1 VKPGFYAA
9 DDLSNEAYHS
19 GPGVSNSGL
28 KLIGDK
34 TPFHFWGR
42 YLAPG
47 RRQFTSTAAMF
58 VGTAFHAASLEPDK
72 FEAEYVVGNF
82 KDRRAKGYKEW
93 SEAQTKHILMAHEM
107 SNVLGMRRSLF
118 AHPVAGGL
126 LRGGG
131 DFEFSAYAE
140 DPETG
145 VLIRARA
152 DFMSDSG
159 WIVDLKKCQD
169 ASDAGCRK
177 AIENYGYWQQDPF
190 YLDVFSLAGGEEPRG
205 FVFIFVEEEFPHAVN
220 VVYLS
225 EDDRRRGRRTYRK
238 NLNLYAH
245 CLERNEWPGYST
257 QASELE
263 LSVWARRRID
273 DALSLEE
280 F

>member
-1 VKPGFYAA
+1 MQPGFYPA
-9 DDLSNEAYHS
+9 DQLSNEAYHS

-47 RRQFTSTAAMF
+47 RKHFQSTAAMF

-72 FEAEYVVGNF
+72 FEAEYVVANF
-82 KDRRAKGYKEW
+82 KDRRATGYKAWAED
-93 SEAQTKHILMAHEM
+93 QTKHILMASEM

-118 AHPVAGGL
+118 ADPVAGGL

-131 DFEFSAYAE
+131 QFEFSAYAE

-145 VLIRARA
+145 LLLRARA

-177 AIENYGYWQQDPF
+177 AIASYGYWQQDPF
-190 YLDVFSLAGGEEPRG
+190 YLDVFELAGGEPPRG
-205 FVFIFVEEEFPHAVN
+205 FAFVFVEEEFPHAVN

-225 EDDRRRGRRTYRK
+225 EDDRRRGRLTYRD
-238 NLNLYAH
+238 NLELYAD
-245 CLERNEWPGYST
+245 CLERNEWPAYGT
-257 QASELE
+257 QATEIE
-263 LSVWARRRID
+263 LSVWDRRRID
-273 DALSLEE
+273 EKLSRKD